1 MALAIC
7 CIAWALGE
15 DWSGERINKI
25 ICEQEKKEKR
35 EGGGVNLPPLRVV
48 VLT

>member
-25 ICEQEKKEKR
+25 CEQEKKER
-35 EGGGVNLPPLRVV
+35 GGGG
-48 VLT
+48 